1 MSNVN
6 NDKAVAAV
14 TTPYTVEFLE
24 GFVPVTGN
32 ILEVGDTYYQLG
44 IDGLWWVC
52 TEPVKAGEVDWGYHH
67 VKNMTAVSDADTVAE
82 ELIAGIRVP
91 EAPFKAAKPEEG
103 EVTYSP
109 NAPDD
114 TMEFRMGGATI
125 AQIEMVQKA
134 FPNMEHRGDGYFVLS
149 LAVAGMPNMGNETKQ
164 LWGSIIYNS
173 VNGIMRSSAPGYVRE
188 VEEVATEQVLLKPF
202 PQFLSNQLSAP
213 PRSGSDEMNRQL
225 AIKHAIDHHSSETTV
240 DDALV
245 SLGRHVEELDLTE
258 HQARGDV
265 TIKALGALARVKR
278 ENAKRKNRKWAFG
291 MACVSLLAAIGFV
304 ATTYAQQNV
313 VTSNYTTV
321 TECKIPFGDQPLEG
335 KRFRTYKYKSLLGYR
350 FGGND
355 DITTERTEVKLPG
368 SGLTILGRDDER
380 TKPWRMSYAKGDYG
394 TAILKKS
401 DLYWFVG
408 SNDVTTLVNDNE
420 FCH

>member
-6 NDKAVAAV
+6 NDKTV
-14 TTPYTVEFLE
+14 TTVTAPYAIEFLE

-32 ILEVGDTYYQLG
+32 ILQVVDTYYQLG

-52 TEPVKAGEVDWGYHH
+52 TEPVKAGEVDWEFQH
-67 VKNMTAVSDADTVAE
+67 VKCMTAVSDTNYLAE
-82 ELIAGIRVP
+82 ELVIAANARVP
-91 EAPFKAAKPEEG
+91 AVG
-103 EVTYSP
+103 EVTYSS

-114 TMEFRMGGATI
+114 TMEFRMGGASI

-149 LAVAGMPNMGNETKQ
+149 MPEAGMPNMGSEAKQ

-173 VNGIMRSSAPGYVRE
+173 VNDIMRSSAPGYVPE
-188 VEEVATEQVLLKPF
+188 VEEAATEQMLPKPF
-202 PQFLSNQLSAP
+202 PPFLSTHLNTP

-240 DDALV
+240 DDALRT
-245 SLGRHVEELDLTE
+245 LKRHVEELDLTE

-265 TIKALGALARVKR
+265 TIKALGALARVKQ
-278 ENAKRKNRKWAFG
+278 ENAKRKTRKWALG

-304 ATTYAQQNV
+304 ATTYAQQNI

-368 SGLTILGRDDER
+368 SGLTILGRDDEK

-408 SNDVTTLVNDNE
+408 SNDTTTLVNDNE